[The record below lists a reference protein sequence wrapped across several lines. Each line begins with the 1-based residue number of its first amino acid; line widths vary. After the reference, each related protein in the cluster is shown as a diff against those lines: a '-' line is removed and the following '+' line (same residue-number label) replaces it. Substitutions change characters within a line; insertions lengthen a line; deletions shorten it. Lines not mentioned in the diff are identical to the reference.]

1 MEKTLDLRVQK
12 TYIALNNAFT
22 ELIEKKRFEDITINE
37 LCEKA
42 MVRRTTFYKHFD
54 DKIDYFAF
62 YLKETAKLF
71 QMHSDTNE
79 SIENINTYFLMM
91 CRNLITFTVE
101 HKAFVDGIIQS
112 NLFPLLLDILIDTI
126 RSDLISVYKKQNH
139 NQISIDDFNLKAA
152 FYAGGILSALY
163 QYLKTE
169 KNINE
174 NKFIDTIT
182 NFLTDN

>member
-42 MVRRTTFYKHFD
+42 MVRRTTFYKHFN

-71 QMHSDTNE
+71 QTHSDTNE

-101 HKAFVDGIIQS
+101 HKSFVDGIIQS

-126 RSDLISVYKKQNH
+126 RNDLISVYKKQNH
-139 NQISIDDFNLKAA
+139 NQINIDDFNLKAA